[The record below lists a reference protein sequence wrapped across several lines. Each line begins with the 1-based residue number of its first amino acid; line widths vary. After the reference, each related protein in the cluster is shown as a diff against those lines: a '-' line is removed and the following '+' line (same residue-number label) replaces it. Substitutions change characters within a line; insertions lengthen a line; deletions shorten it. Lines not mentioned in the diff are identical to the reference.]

1 MTTKTI
7 KIDNYQTNIESLE
20 SEQATIDTIV
30 TNIYTRFNSASNA
43 NNLQYALEVLQGYR
57 YVPNKF
63 RLVPGRYVRYIDTTD
78 HTNMTLRLG
87 GFVIS
92 DNGFSVTYK
101 NPDRFIKLNKRH
113 CIMFVHITYS
123 EKLRCALTDLL

>member
-78 HTNMTLRLG
+78 HTNMTLRYWNTFSSLAVPVQTEAKQIEVQQTKTKKNAPSI
-87 GFVIS
+87 GFAVAQ
-92 DNGFSVTYK
+92 
-101 NPDRFIKLNKRH
+101 L
-113 CIMFVHITYS
+113 
-123 EKLRCALTDLL
+123 